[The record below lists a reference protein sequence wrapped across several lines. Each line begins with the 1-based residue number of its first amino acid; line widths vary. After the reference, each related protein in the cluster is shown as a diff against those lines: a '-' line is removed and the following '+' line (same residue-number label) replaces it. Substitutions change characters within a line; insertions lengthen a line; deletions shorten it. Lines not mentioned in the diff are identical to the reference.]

1 MPVEFRPDAARGN
14 AVAGRAVLRDA
25 ERHILHIGDDAA
37 LAGGIAGKFGSV
49 GGAGGSHENNGPD
62 GRRQTVFFRHC
73 NGPLEI
79 DPDLI
84 APLLNTGIVDQDLH
98 AINVRQ
104 LSGDIGD
111 IVFVVRIWRIRSGRS
126 FCLCDRG
133 RHEIDA
139 DDLVPFLQVA
149 ERTGAADPARCS
161 GDDNLHTPAMT
172 SS

>member
-1 MPVEFRPDAARGN
+1 MLTGVIDYILPDEIGPQLLAVVDEQVLAGHAAVHAGQKPAQVRDFLRLRPAVEKGLVETLFHEVRRFQDMPVELRPDAARGN
-14 AVAGRAVLRDA
+14 AVAGRAVLGDA

-84 APLLNTGIVDQDLH
+84 APLLNTTPSISGSSPVIS
-98 AINVRQ
+98 AI
-104 LSGDIGD
+104 
-111 IVFVVRIWRIRSGRS
+111 
-126 FCLCDRG
+126 
-133 RHEIDA
+133 
-139 DDLVPFLQVA
+139 
-149 ERTGAADPARCS
+149 
-161 GDDNLHTPAMT
+161 
-172 SS
+172 